1 VSGLKRTVTLA
12 ITGASGA
19 PYALRLLECLVR
31 AGCRV
36 WVLVS
41 QPGQIVL
48 SMETDLELPGRPAEM
63 TRRLTER
70 FGARPGQIEVFGP
83 QQWTAPPA
91 SGSAAPDAMVIC
103 PCTTGTL
110 AAVATGVSRSL
121 LERAADV
128 VIKERRRLV
137 LVVRETPLSAIHL
150 EHMLALARLGVV
162 ILPACPGF
170 YHGVERVQDLV
181 DFVVAR
187 VLDQLGIDNDL
198 VPRWGGAGE

>member
-1 VSGLKRTVTLA
+1 MARFPRTIALA
-12 ITGASGA
+12 VTGASGA
-19 PYALRLLECLVR
+19 PYALRLLECLLR
-31 AGCRV
+31 ADSRV
-36 WVLVS
+36 WMLVS
-41 QPGQIVL
+41 RPGQIVL
-48 SMETDLELPGRPAEM
+48 SMETELELPGRPAEM
-63 TRRLTER
+63 ARRLTGH

-110 AAVATGVSRSL
+110 AAVAMGVSRSL

-128 VIKERRRLV
+128 VIKERRKLV

-150 EHMLALARLGVV
+150 EHMLKLARLGVV
-162 ILPACPGF
+162 VLPACPGF
-170 YHGVERVQDLV
+170 YHGARRVQDLV

-187 VLDQLGIDNDL
+187 ILDQLGIHNDL
-198 VPRWGGAGE
+198 VPRWGAEPE